1 MMLDP
6 PMSLLVRVL
15 GLMKPE
21 WRKTVLQCF
30 CAKCGACLATWEGEA
45 LVEGVPSGPLAVLE
59 DPQPLGRN
67 LCVNCEA
74 LNRWPLDKDGK
85 LRADP

>member
-6 PMSLLVRVL
+6 AMSLLVRMIA
-15 GLMKPE
+15 LMKPE

-30 CAKCGACLATWEGEA
+30 CRNCGVCIATWEKEGKI
-45 LVEGVPSGPLAVLE
+45 VGVPSGPLAVLD
-59 DPQPLGRN
+59 DPKPLSQS
-67 LCVNCEA
+67 LCGNCEA
-74 LNRWPLDKDGK
+74 LDRWPLDKDGK